1 MEQELKLALA
11 RAADLPRLLSALP
24 PARDTVRQENHYLV
38 DPRGATSAAGVM
50 VRLRIETGRT
60 DSWAVLTLKRRLKSD
75 DGVFLA
81 WEEGG
86 PVPLDQARAIARGDQ
101 PAMTLDHENV
111 RWLARELDVR
121 ALNLQGT
128 LINIRHI
135 VDLEGFC
142 LEVDE
147 SHFPDGS
154 IDAEVE
160 VETDAPEDARTL
172 VTRVAETAGVA
183 LQIQPLGKYSRYLS
197 RMGTS

>member
-38 DPRGATSAAGVM
+38 DPRGTTSAADVM

-60 DSWAVLTLKRRLKSD
+60 HSWAVLTLKRRLKSD

-81 WEEGG
+81 WEEEG

-101 PAMTLDHENV
+101 PAMALDHENV
-111 RWLARELDVR
+111 GWLARELGVKSLD
-121 ALNLQGT
+121 LQGT
-128 LINIRHI
+128 LLNIRHI

-147 SHFPDGS
+147 THFPDGS

-160 VETDAPEDARTL
+160 VETENPEDARAL

-183 LQIQPLGKYSRYLS
+183 LQIQPLGKYSRYLA
-197 RMGTS
+197 RAGRT